1 MRMLSGRFR
10 GILTMINER
19 GISGELPLRSPGFRR
34 WVSRGM
40 AGAILS
46 MFLGGFGSV
55 QAQQLEPRAYSPAPV
70 GLNFLGLAA
79 LYTTG
84 GVVTDPASLIQN
96 VKARVYTAAPYYG
109 RTFGLFGRLANLT
122 VTMPFAEANAH
133 GDVQDVGRS
142 IDRSGL
148 LDPQLRFAMNL
159 LGGPALKPQEFRQHK
174 PETTLGT
181 SITVNAPFGQY
192 DSAKLINLGT
202 NRWACKPELGLSHP
216 AGDWTFELYAGV
228 WLFEANDNF
237 FGNKVRRQDPLASY
251 QAHIVYEMQ
260 PRLWAAVDLT
270 YYAGGETSL
279 NGQPQ
284 NDRQGNTRGG
294 MTFSAPIKQDQS
306 LKITWSRGVS
316 VRVGSNFDTF
326 GVVWQ
331 RLWL

>member
-1 MRMLSGRFR
+1 MKYAVV
-10 GILTMINER
+10 I
-19 GISGELPLRSPGFRR
+19 ISSCLAFA
-34 WVSRGM
+34 V
-40 AGAILS
+40 
-46 MFLGGFGSV
+46 MFGGSKTA
-55 QAQQLEPRAYSPAPV
+55 QAQQLEPRAYSPAPI
-70 GLNFLGLAA
+70 GLNFLGLGA

-84 GVVTDPASLIQN
+84 GVVTDPASPIQN
-96 VKARVYTAAPYYG
+96 VQARVYTAAPYYG
-109 RTFGLFGRLANLT
+109 RTFGLFGRLANVT
-122 VTMPFAEANAH
+122 VTTPFAEANAH
-133 GDVQDVGRS
+133 GDVQTVGRS

-148 LDPQLRFAMNL
+148 LDPQVRFAVNL
-159 LGGPALKPQEFRQHK
+159 LGGPALTPREFLQHK
-174 PETTLGT
+174 PETTLGA
-181 SITVNAPFGQY
+181 SLTVIAPYGQY

-237 FGNKVRRQDPLASY
+237 FGGQVRRQDPLASY
-251 QAHIVYEMQ
+251 QAHIVYEMR
-260 PRLWAAVDLT
+260 PRLWAAADFT

-294 MTFSAPIKQDQS
+294 MTLSVPVKQNQS
-306 LKITWSRGVS
+306 LKLTWSRGVS

-331 RLWL
+331 LLWL